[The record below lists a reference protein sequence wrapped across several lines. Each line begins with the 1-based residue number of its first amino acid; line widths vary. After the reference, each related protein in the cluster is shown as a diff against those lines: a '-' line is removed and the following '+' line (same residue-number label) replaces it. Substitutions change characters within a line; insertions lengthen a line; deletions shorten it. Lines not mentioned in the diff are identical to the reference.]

1 LLLHRLSASLS
12 LAVALGVRVLK
23 VRAAVLVAS

>member
-1 LLLHRLSASLS
+1 LLLRPLSALLW

-23 VRAAVLVAS
+23 VRAAVLGAS